1 LGKHVNVRF
10 AVTVVVAGSSLMSE
24 EESRLLVDGK
34 FEDKRGIGLAQN

>member
-1 LGKHVNVRF
+1 VNVRF

-24 EESRLLVDGK
+24 EERRLLIVLVDGK